1 MEYNVQKLK
10 DSVNAIF
17 DEIVAIR
24 RDLHMHPELG
34 QQEVR
39 TSKLVQDKLD
49 EWGIKHWDEVAG
61 HGVVAYIPGTDET
74 RAFGV
79 RGDMDALPIQEVTE
93 SPFKSVVPGVMHACG
108 HDVHTAILLGTA
120 KLIKDM
126 SPLPVGVK
134 FFFQPSEETIGG
146 ADQMIKAGFMENP
159 KVEKMLALHISP
171 NFKVGVCEIMPGPM
185 NAACA
190 SINVKVIGKSAH
202 GAYPHKGLDPLIPA
216 CAMVMEIQSI
226 ISRLMDPFDAGLVT
240 IGNFHSGTKD
250 NVIPAYTT
258 FSGTV
263 RGTSTEL
270 CMDIANKAKRIC
282 ENTAAAYGA
291 GIEVEVEQGYPALI
305 NTVEMAELLRD
316 VCTKV
321 LGREFVHYKPRPTLG
336 ADDFAF
342 FSSSC
347 PSIYYNLGTARP
359 DDDNPALLHDE
370 KLDVDENCMINGML
384 SEVGMLLEMM

>member
-39 TSKLVQDKLD
+39 TCKVVQDKLD

-93 SPFKSVVPGVMHACG
+93 SSFKSVVPGVMHACG
-108 HDVHTAILLGTA
+108 HDVHTAILLGAA

-146 ADQMIKAGFMENP
+146 ANQMIQAGFMENP
-159 KVEKMLALHISP
+159 KVEKMIALHISP

-190 SINVKVIGKSAH
+190 SINVKVLGKSAH
-202 GAYPHKGLDPLIPA
+202 GAYPHRGLDPLVPA

-240 IGNFHSGTKD
+240 IGNFYIRTVPRH
-250 NVIPAYTT
+250 
-258 FSGTV
+258 FS
-263 RGTSTEL
+263 E
-270 CMDIANKAKRIC
+270 KR
-282 ENTAAAYGA
+282 
-291 GIEVEVEQGYPALI
+291 
-305 NTVEMAELLRD
+305 
-316 VCTKV
+316 
-321 LGREFVHYKPRPTLG
+321 
-336 ADDFAF
+336 
-342 FSSSC
+342 
-347 PSIYYNLGTARP
+347 
-359 DDDNPALLHDE
+359 
-370 KLDVDENCMINGML
+370 
-384 SEVGMLLEMM
+384 